1 MSQKAVEKARA
12 HASAVVPPGETVRHA
27 VPVQIWPKIAYAVGL
42 LGPLVM
48 VFVKHRT
55 VAVTDA
61 ALYVMSQKAVER
73 RVPLGSVPVRAEKG
87 PGSMS
92 MTMGALV
99 IDGEKMLFTKRPCKE
114 EADELAAAARVT

>member
-1 MSQKAVEKARA
+1 M
-12 HASAVVPPGETVRHA
+12 
-27 VPVQIWPKIAYAVGL
+27 
-42 LGPLVM
+42 PL
-48 VFVKHRT
+48 VKHRT

-87 PGSMS
+87 PWNMK

-99 IDGEKMLFTKRPCKE
+99 IDGEKMLFLKRQFTE
-114 EADELAAAARVT
+114 EAERLAAAAGAAG